1 MIPAVFSPDLC
12 EQSSQDPL
20 ELTAQ
25 DTPSACWPRRESG
38 VSPSLQG
45 RVPFISSDLPGPAD
59 ALREQMLLP
68 SLTYP
73 GKGPGRVVGGEDTAA
88 G

>member
-1 MIPAVFSPDLC
+1 MIPAVLSPDLC

-25 DTPSACWPRRESG
+25 ATPSACWPRPESG
-38 VSPSLQG
+38 VSPSLRG
-45 RVPFISSDLPGPAD
+45 RVPFVSSDLPGAAD

-68 SLTYP
+68 SSTYP
-73 GKGPGRVVGGEDTAA
+73 GKGPGCVTGEDTA
-88 G
+88 GG